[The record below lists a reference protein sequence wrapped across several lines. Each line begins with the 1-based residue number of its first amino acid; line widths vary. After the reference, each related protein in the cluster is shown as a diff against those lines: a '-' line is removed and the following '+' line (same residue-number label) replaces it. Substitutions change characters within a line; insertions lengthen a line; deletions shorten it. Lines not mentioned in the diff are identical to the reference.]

1 MPQET
6 TPEPKFEQRLF
17 KWDKI
22 DWPVVIGIGIM
33 HILALGVLNRAYFSW
48 SGVVLFLFFSWLTA
62 CIGITLTYHRLL
74 THRSFKTPKWF
85 EYFLTLC
92 ACLAWQGGPVQ
103 WVGMHR
109 IHHKHSDKEKD
120 PHSPKHGFTWGHMTW
135 CMHKSVD
142 GHVAADAAKDLHRD
156 KVLRFINSWFF
167 IPQLLAIPIMYGL
180 GYLYATQAN
189 GLTGQAAIDLGISW
203 ALWSTIF
210 RVVFV
215 YHGTWF
221 VNSAAHTWGYRN
233 YETTDSSTNLWWV
246 AIWSFGEGWHNNHHA
261 YQRSAKHGLRKFE
274 LDPTYW
280 IIKILSKVGL
290 ATDIVVPKED
300 ELPSKEFK
308 PVLLKKDKNKLA
320 KANQEVPNL

>member
-1 MPQET
+1 MANQPL
-6 TPEPKFEQRLF
+6 PEQQFEHRLIIPKI
-17 KWDKI
+17 I
-22 DWPVVIGIGIM
+22 DWPVLIGITAM
-33 HILALGVLNRAYFSW
+33 HVLSLAVFNPAYFSW
-48 SGVVLFLFFSWLTA
+48 SGFLLFLLFAWLTA
-62 CIGITLTYHRLL
+62 CVGITLTYHRLL
-74 THRSFKTPKWF
+74 THRSFKCPKWF
-85 EYFLTLC
+85 EYVLTFFG
-92 ACLAWQGGPVQ
+92 CLAWQGGPIQ
-103 WVGMHR
+103 WVGTHR

-156 KVLRFINSWFF
+156 KVLRFMNKWFF
-167 IPQLLAIPIMYGL
+167 VPQLLMIPIMYGL
-180 GYLYATQAN
+180 GYAYARWD
-189 GLTGQAAIDLGISW
+189 GLEGAAVNNMGISW

-233 YETTDSSTNLWWV
+233 YKTTDGSTNLWWV

-280 IIKILSKVGL
+280 IIKLLGAVGL
-290 ATDIVVPKED
+290 ATDIVVPKPE
-300 ELPSKEFK
+300 ELPTAEYDIPLTKERN
-308 PVLLKKDKNKLA
+308 KKA
-320 KANQEVPNL
+320 AANQEVPNL